1 MTSAVQPAL
10 ARAPR
15 SSLARAATLPLF
27 GAAIFLSAF
36 LLFAVQPMFT
46 KMVLPVLGGS
56 PAVWSIALVFFQA
69 LLLVGYCYAH
79 LLARRAAPHAALALH
94 LALMLAAALT
104 LPIAIPAG

>member
-27 GAAIFLSAF
+27 GAAIFLSAL

-46 KMVLPVLGGS
+46 KMVLPVLGGT
-56 PAVWSIALVFFQA
+56 PAVWSVAMVFFQT
-69 LLLVGYCYAH
+69 LLFAGYLYAH
-79 LLARRAAPHAALALH
+79 LLTRHLNIGIASGLHIAVTMLAFAAL
-94 LALMLAAALT
+94 
-104 LPIAIPAG
+104 P